1 MSGHEDKRAPRIDDV
16 KKLGMENPAAHAN
29 EMPSAAAHCAQIKT
43 LEKLSKIKERRIKY
57 LQDLVEIETFDKDTV
72 DTDQLAALIKE
83 KATTELEYATNMGE
97 LKVLFPCPAKSCIHS
112 KANGIN
118 PLRNKHKRP
127 AESPILPATLVLE
140 KNPKVQISKN
150 NNNKNEKLA
159 KNPAK
164 KKKQD
169 QKTVVDPI
177 IPTNNSFASL
187 VLDDAADPQDES
199 PMVEDVSET
208 AGNGEENLDEDV
220 TVPPKIKPI
229 MLKYKDNYNMVL
241 KGLNKMYPNSSNKL
255 TGKYIKIMA
264 STTDEHREITTLL
277 KSKGEEFYVVPA
289 LADRPLKV
297 VIKGLPKSTD
307 TAEIKADLL
316 EQGVPVMKVSQLTQR
331 KSKFPLP
338 IFLVEVRKH
347 VEGATDIYDVSK
359 CCYMSIVLDTF
370 RKRPGATQCYNCNL
384 FNHSS
389 VNCFIKPR
397 CLKCSKEHRTG
408 ECPIKERLDTP
419 HCINCDADGHTAN
432 WRSCPAFPKIKT
444 KKGAATENRNK
455 VAQKPSPQKR
465 EMQTYHTQMPLPTA
479 SRWQH
484 LSRKASRRRTAVLS
498 PIRIKRRKTPL
509 PKDLLR
515 QWPNFAN
522 FFRIFRAS

>member
-16 KKLGMENPAAHAN
+16 KKPGMENPAAHAN
-29 EMPSAAAHCAQIKT
+29 EMPSAAAHF
-43 LEKLSKIKERRIKY
+43 
-57 LQDLVEIETFDKDTV
+57 EIETFDKDTV

-83 KATTELEYATNMGE
+83 KATTELEFATTMGE
-97 LKVLFPCPAKSCIHS
+97 LRILFPCPAKSCNHA
-112 KANGIN
+112 KANGTN
-118 PLRNKHKRP
+118 PSRNNHKRP
-127 AESPILPATLVLE
+127 AESPILPATLVLG
-140 KNPKVQISKN
+140 KNP
-150 NNNKNEKLA
+150 
-159 KNPAK
+159 

-169 QKTVVDPI
+169 QKSVVDPI

-208 AGNGEENLDEDV
+208 AGNREENLDEDV

-331 KSKFPLP
+331 KSKFPSSHL
-338 IFLVEVRKH
+338 LVEVRKH
-347 VEGATDIYDVSK
+347 VG
-359 CCYMSIVLDTF
+359 
-370 RKRPGATQCYNCNL
+370 
-384 FNHSS
+384 
-389 VNCFIKPR
+389 
-397 CLKCSKEHRTG
+397 
-408 ECPIKERLDTP
+408 
-419 HCINCDADGHTAN
+419 
-432 WRSCPAFPKIKT
+432 RS
-444 KKGAATENRNK
+444 N
-455 VAQKPSPQKR
+455 
-465 EMQTYHTQMPLPTA
+465 
-479 SRWQH
+479 
-484 LSRKASRRRTAVLS
+484 
-498 PIRIKRRKTPL
+498 
-509 PKDLLR
+509 
-515 QWPNFAN
+515 
-522 FFRIFRAS
+522 

>member
-1 MSGHEDKRAPRIDDV
+1 MSGHEDKRAPRVDDV
-16 KKLGMENPAAHAN
+16 KKLGMENPAAHAI
-29 EMPSAAAHCAQIKT
+29 EISSAAAHF
-43 LEKLSKIKERRIKY
+43 
-57 LQDLVEIETFDKDTV
+57 DIETFDKDTV
-72 DTDQLAALIKE
+72 DADQLAALIKE
-83 KATTELEYATNMGE
+83 KATTELEFATTMGE
-97 LKVLFPCPAKSCIHS
+97 LKVLFPCPAKSCNHA

-140 KNPKVQISKN
+140 KNPKVQNTK
-150 NNNKNEKLA
+150 NNNKNEKTA

-177 IPTNNSFASL
+177 IPKNNSFASL
-187 VLDDAADPQDES
+187 VLDDDADPQDES
-199 PMVEDVSET
+199 PMMEDISET

-241 KGLNKMYPNSSNKL
+241 KGLNKMYPNSTDKL

-264 STTDEHREITTLL
+264 STTDEHREITNLL

-297 VIKGLPKSTD
+297 VIKGLPKSTA

-316 EQGVPVMKVSQLTQR
+316 EQGVPVMKVSQRTQR

-359 CCYMSIVLDTF
+359 CCYMSVVLDTF

-432 WRSCPAFPKIKT
+432 WRSCPAFPKIKA
-444 KKGAATENRNK
+444 KKEQQPKIEIRSP
-455 VAQKPSPQKR
+455 QKPSLQKR
-465 EMQTYHTQMPLPTA
+465 QMRTYRTQMPLPTA
-479 SRWQH
+479 NRWRH
-484 LSRKASRRRTAVLS
+484 PSRKTSRRRKAILS
-498 PIRIKRRKTPL
+498 PFRIKKRKTPL
-509 PKDLLR
+509 PKDLFR

-522 FFRIFRAS
+522 FFRTFQAS